1 MPQVV
6 RGAEH
11 LVSAGELQEGVAVL
25 SRHGHHRAAVAVARS
40 RLPHDSELVT
50 SVMRA
55 WAGQSQADGEWEEGV
70 YHQISTFLD
79 TGTFALAAKC
89 WLAIGR
95 GTEAGECLA
104 RLGERAAVRLAAVVT
119 GELSGGT
126 SVLSRVTCR
135 VSRAR

>member
-55 WAGQSQADGEWEEGV
+55 WAGQSQADGEWEEGSLSSNIYFPRHRHLRPGGQV
-70 YHQISTFLD
+70 
-79 TGTFALAAKC
+79 LAGHWPRHRGWGVSGEAGREGGGE
-89 WLAIGR
+89 AGGR
-95 GTEAGECLA
+95 GD
-104 RLGERAAVRLAAVVT
+104 R
-119 GELSGGT
+119 
-126 SVLSRVTCR
+126 
-135 VSRAR
+135 

>member
-1 MPQVV
+1 MSG
-6 RGAEH
+6 RRE
-11 LVSAGELQEGVAVL
+11 
-25 SRHGHHRAAVAVARS
+25 
-40 RLPHDSELVT
+40 
-50 SVMRA
+50 
-55 WAGQSQADGEWEEGV
+55 V
-70 YHQISTFLD
+70 YHQISTFRD

-126 SVLSRVTCR
+126 SVLSRVTCHVPGDEDKR
-135 VSRAR
+135 QVYSRQCLVECLVTGDTQLARTLIQVTSL